1 MKNVR
6 IWFEKKDTARY
17 ISHLDLNRCMARAFH
32 KTRLPLW
39 YTQGFNPHVFVSFA
53 MPLSLG
59 MNGVRECMD
68 VRLVED
74 MDPFLL
80 MQKLNGALPLDIH
93 VYDVTEPVMATH
105 EIAFAHYE
113 IDYDPSPVPAE
124 QAEQTLRDVMGREPL
139 IVEKHTKKGPKEF
152 ELAPYLTDWSL
163 RWMENGW
170 LRLSITLPTGLSGGV
185 NPSLVKQ
192 AAEKYADLML
202 FDRPTRTCLYN
213 DKMIPYR

>member
-74 MDPFLL
+74 MDPF
-80 MQKLNGALPLDIH
+80 
-93 VYDVTEPVMATH
+93 
-105 EIAFAHYE
+105 F
-113 IDYDPSPVPAE
+113 
-124 QAEQTLRDVMGREPL
+124 
-139 IVEKHTKKGPKEF
+139 F
-152 ELAPYLTDWSL
+152 
-163 RWMENGW
+163 
-170 LRLSITLPTGLSGGV
+170 
-185 NPSLVKQ
+185 
-192 AAEKYADLML
+192 
-202 FDRPTRTCLYN
+202 F
-213 DKMIPYR
+213 